1 MSELALQRIA
11 ENKSLRSTTLDLRY
25 CDIEQLP
32 SVLSECGWLEELLL
46 GDNRR
51 LSNISLIAKLKN
63 LQKFYAPYTQVSDL
77 LPLKDLQNLQILN
90 VHDSQVFDL
99 SFLSNLHNLQQL
111 DVSSTH
117 ISDLLPLE
125 KLNRLRE
132 LTISSTHVLDLSPLK
147 GLLNLKTIY
156 VSYTQISDLS
166 PLYALHNL
174 QKLDASY
181 SQITDLSPLKEL
193 QNLQEIS
200 ISSTRVSNLLPLKDL
215 KNLKKIYISSTQ
227 VSDLSPLLP
236 IIKKEKQVKWSRWGG
251 DINVENCPLTIPPP
265 QIVKQG
271 NTSIFRYFEQLE
283 KEGIDYIF
291 EAKLLLIG
299 EGGAGKTSLCRKLF
313 NPSVSLP
320 KEEES
325 TQGIDIQP
333 LYFDMP
339 DGKQFRL
346 NIWDFAGQGK
356 YQSAHSF
363 FYTHRSLYI
372 LVDDTRTLN
381 EDEAYRTYYNF
392 WLQTAELFGGDSPL
406 LVLHNQ
412 KADRTRTGFNFGS
425 FQATFPFVKEL
436 FCINLGGDDT
446 EGILDLKKQIER
458 WAQKLPHIGDVV
470 PKTWARVREDIEKE
484 RQRRPYISDERYREI
499 CAAHGITDEA
509 KQSDLSRYF
518 HDLGVFLHFQE
529 NPLLRRDVFLQN
541 EWVTNAVYKILDD
554 LEIAVKKRGRF
565 DKGDL
570 ARLWN
575 EGYYAKRRDELL
587 ALMLQFELCY
597 QVQDTEIFVAPQLL
611 PGDLPKYDLG
621 TDIPLQ
627 LKYEYGFMPK
637 GLLYRLI
644 VRLHRHISQGQS
656 AVWNGGVVLEHA
668 GARADI
674 LESLDR
680 RQISVR
686 ATGVRA
692 KELVTII
699 NEEVEKLHDTYG
711 ERLKVEAKIPC
722 NCDTCRKSNS
732 PHFYDKKKD
741 LEFRLGKGKKT
752 IECGVS
758 FDDVNV
764 QGLLDGVFTQVL
776 DIEAVTA
783 SHRLN
788 TTHIRE
794 FIEEGETKKAL
805 EIFKKINPDKAA
817 VLLGKLAELNK
828 QYPTLAGDEYLREK
842 SKIDAGLLALLDV

>member
-1 MSELALQRIA
+1 MRLIA
-11 ENKSLRSTTLDLRY
+11 ENKKTKAPSLDLSY
-25 CDIEQLP
+25 CNLECLP
-32 SVLSECGWLEELLL
+32 PELLDCIWL
-46 GDNRR
+46 YELDLSDNVHLFD
-51 LSNISLIAKLKN
+51 LSLLQNFRN
-63 LQKFYAPYTQVSDL
+63 LQRLNIRSTQVSDL
-77 LPLKDLQNLQILN
+77 VPLKDLKRLQR
-90 VHDSQVFDL
+90 L
-99 SFLSNLHNLQQL
+99 S
-111 DVSSTH
+111 VSGWAVS
-117 ISDLLPLE
+117 E
-125 KLNRLRE
+125 
-132 LTISSTHVLDLSPLK
+132 LSPLK
-147 GLLNLKTIY
+147 YLIFLETLI
-156 VSYTQISDLS
+156 VSVEIEYDVDTGNPYHRPSSL
-166 PLYALHNL
+166 
-174 QKLDASY
+174 
-181 SQITDLSPLKEL
+181 TDLS
-193 QNLQEIS
+193 
-200 ISSTRVSNLLPLKDL
+200 PLKDL
-215 KNLKKIYISSTQ
+215 KNLRTIDVARTSI
-227 VSDLSPLLP
+227 SDLQP
-236 IIKKEKQVKWSRWGG
+236 ILHLIKKGRQVGFNQDA
-251 DINVENCPLTIPPP
+251 DINVEDCPLIKPPP
-265 QIVKQG
+265 YIVKQG
-271 NTSIFRYFEQLE
+271 NAAILRYFEQLE
-283 KEGIDYIF
+283 KEGTDQIY

-313 NPSVSLP
+313 DPDAELP
-320 KEEES
+320 KEKDS

-339 DGKQFRL
+339 DGRQFRL

-363 FYTHRSLYI
+363 FYTHRSLYV
-372 LVDDTRTLN
+372 LVDDTRTLDEN
-381 EDEAYRTYYNF
+381 EAYRTFYHF

-412 KADRTRTGFNFGS
+412 KADRARTGFNLGS

-436 FCINLGGDDT
+436 FRINLGGDNT
-446 EGILDLKKQIER
+446 AGILDLKQQIER

-470 PKTWARVREDIEKE
+470 PKTWVQVREDIEKE
-484 RQRRPYISDERYREI
+484 RQQRPYISDERYREI

-509 KQSDLSRYF
+509 KQSDLSQYF

-554 LEIAVKKRGRF
+554 PEIAVKKRGRF

-575 EGYYAKRRDELL
+575 EGFYAKRRDELL

-597 QVQDTEIFVAPQLL
+597 QVQDTEIYVAPQLL
-611 PGDLPKYDLG
+611 PGDIPKYDLG
-621 TDIPLQ
+621 VDIPLQ

-644 VRLHRHISQGQS
+644 VRLHRHIAQGQS
-656 AVWNGGVVLEHA
+656 AVWNGGVVLERA
-668 GARADI
+668 GAQADI

-686 ATGVRA
+686 ATGARA

-764 QGLLDGVFTQVL
+764 KGLLDGIFVEVNQTPAELLRAGEIKEALQFLLPNTKAVELLAQFSSAQIEFDFGRIDHKEFEKTQNR
-776 DIEAVTA
+776 I
-783 SHRLN
+783 
-788 TTHIRE
+788 I
-794 FIEEGETKKAL
+794 
-805 EIFKKINPDKAA
+805 AA
-817 VLLGKLAELNK
+817 AMKLAK
-828 QYPTLAGDEYLREK
+828 D
-842 SKIDAGLLALLDV
+842 